1 MRWVYLKLVLVSQLD
16 QLALVVAPHSR
27 EQLAAHVELVQ
38 KFQQVE
44 LVVALVL
51 FAQPLEQV
59 EHPWKLEW
67 KIKMW
72 LQERPVY
79 CF

>member
-16 QLALVVAPHSR
+16 QLALVVALHSR
-27 EQLAAHVELVQ
+27 EQLAEREELAQ

-44 LVVALVL
+44 LVVALEL
-51 FAQPLEQV
+51 SAQLLEQV

-67 KIKMW
+67 KM
-72 LQERPVY
+72 
-79 CF
+79 

>member
-27 EQLAAHVELVQ
+27 EQLAEREELAQ
-38 KFQQVE
+38 RFQQVE
-44 LVVALVL
+44 LVA
-51 FAQPLEQV
+51 ALEQV

-67 KIKMW
+67 KM
-72 LQERPVY
+72 
-79 CF
+79 